1 LALKNPALPGKSS
14 RTGNCTS
21 LPPETGNPW
30 MEVLPLCNQ
39 LGGCVKPD
47 SFIFADSICGE

>member
-39 LGGCVKPD
+39 LSGCVKPD